1 MSKAV
6 CIQLARR
13 LAEHARRLGRDDRGE
28 LISTTMSLTVSMFV
42 VSGIFLLNTQLNKAY
57 IQRDMVDH
65 AAALAADA
73 ANKILCANSS
83 AVGGDSLG
91 STTGSRADAVKAA
104 VQPVLNLVAEQ
115 DQCKIEYLQGDSPV
129 TKVEPDQQLDVQ
141 VTCTIPCSVPFAA
154 AHMCQGSPPSLTY
167 QAKQSI
173 QPVGCDMKEQ

>member
-1 MSKAV
+1 VTTPPLMRVARATV
-6 CIQLARR
+6 AALAR
-13 LAEHARRLGRDDRGE
+13 LRDDTRGD
-28 LISTTMSLTVSMFV
+28 LIATTMSLAMSMFV

-73 ANKILCANSS
+73 ANKVLCANSS
-83 AVGGDSLG
+83 ATGGDALG
-91 STTGSRADAVKAA
+91 STTGSRADTVRNA
-104 VQPVLNLVAEQ
+104 VQPLLNLVAAQ

-129 TKVEPDQQLDVQ
+129 SQVQPDQQLDVQ

-154 AHMCQGSPPSLTY
+154 ARMCNGSPPSLTY
-167 QAKQSI
+167 KAKQSI